1 MGLCNFINREWKAA
15 AEHLAESIGKA
26 PPVAAE
32 QPGAVGVKGSGDAT
46 SVPGAV
52 AINDSDS
59 GAPAPD
65 SEHKEWEDNER
76 ANARRKRAHA
86 DVHAAPGDPQ
96 TYAEARYQAM
106 LDSRCGIVD
115 LVTANN
121 LAIASFGGARVSDAK
136 AVGLMQECIVAVTE
150 LAKPAAEV
158 LEDEAKLSIVR
169 HELQKFWDIQD
180 DADVPKVMQDALQPV
195 LKVGEVSLV
204 DDLFHVVKAVAVDS
218 KCHRRLQEELERTK
232 LTWRKAVTARCNVL
246 QFISGAVI
254 PSTASDGDRFNP
266 GLVLSMLE
274 DLAVNGGSSTDV
286 LHPLYTDIDAVW
298 LFRRHNVLRIL
309 VAVASGIEVLLRHG
323 LISASHR
330 DEAEKLA
337 VACLDTADK
346 RINKLKDS
354 GSTRVYLYTNS
365 LCVRALLYRATSTF
379 DTGVPSCGAAWCGEY
394 EAKILACLAEAKNLQ
409 DGLQKADRRN
419 TRQRLWRNL
428 VSYHLIGEDMVE
440 HAAQLP
446 RLDER
451 FQMAAGEPPDVRL
464 RVFDQASTLDAA
476 KVGTVL
482 TALAALLQRLKKLQQ
497 QSEAGTTQ

>member
-86 DVHAAPGDPQ
+86 DFQAAPGDPQ

-115 LVTANN
+115 LVTVNN

-169 HELQKFWDIQD
+169 HELQKF
-180 DADVPKVMQDALQPV
+180 
-195 LKVGEVSLV
+195 
-204 DDLFHVVKAVAVDS
+204 
-218 KCHRRLQEELERTK
+218 
-232 LTWRKAVTARCNVL
+232 
-246 QFISGAVI
+246 
-254 PSTASDGDRFNP
+254 
-266 GLVLSMLE
+266 
-274 DLAVNGGSSTDV
+274 
-286 LHPLYTDIDAVW
+286 
-298 LFRRHNVLRIL
+298 
-309 VAVASGIEVLLRHG
+309 
-323 LISASHR
+323 
-330 DEAEKLA
+330 
-337 VACLDTADK
+337 
-346 RINKLKDS
+346 
-354 GSTRVYLYTNS
+354 
-365 LCVRALLYRATSTF
+365 
-379 DTGVPSCGAAWCGEY
+379 
-394 EAKILACLAEAKNLQ
+394 
-409 DGLQKADRRN
+409 
-419 TRQRLWRNL
+419 
-428 VSYHLIGEDMVE
+428 
-440 HAAQLP
+440 
-446 RLDER
+446 
-451 FQMAAGEPPDVRL
+451 
-464 RVFDQASTLDAA
+464 
-476 KVGTVL
+476 
-482 TALAALLQRLKKLQQ
+482 
-497 QSEAGTTQ
+497 